1 MYCCSF
7 YLNANTNFSFPFWT
21 LCLLENHS
29 VSLIPRQISVKVI
42 YDVFF
47 TNLRSLPQSSFGRK
61 VTLID
66 EVFISDS
73 PLLFFPTLQIS
84 SNDQL
89 SYQNSLVLISFCPL
103 GCATVS
109 YQQHQPTVM
118 LEASGIAIA
127 TVHSILVV
135 IDIVGNCLV
144 CAIIKKNQDM
154 RYGAT
159 RITLP
164 FWDANASLWYSWG
177 AGMA

>member
-1 MYCCSF
+1 MRTQIFISLSGPF
-7 YLNANTNFSFPFWT
+7 VYLKTTRCPLFQNKFQQRWF
-21 LCLLENHS
+21 LM
-29 VSLIPRQISVKVI
+29 
-42 YDVFF
+42 FF
-47 TNLRSLPQSSFGRK
+47 CTNLRSLPQSSFVRK

-66 EVFISDS
+66 EVSISDS
-73 PLLFFPTLQIS
+73 LLLFFPTLQIS

-89 SYQNSLVLISFCPL
+89 SYQNSLVVTSFCPL

-109 YQQHQPTVM
+109 YQQHQSTVM
-118 LEASGIAIA
+118 LESSGIAIA

-154 RYGAT
+154 RYGTT

-164 FWDANASLWYSWG
+164 FWDANASLWYSWV
-177 AGMA
+177 AGTA